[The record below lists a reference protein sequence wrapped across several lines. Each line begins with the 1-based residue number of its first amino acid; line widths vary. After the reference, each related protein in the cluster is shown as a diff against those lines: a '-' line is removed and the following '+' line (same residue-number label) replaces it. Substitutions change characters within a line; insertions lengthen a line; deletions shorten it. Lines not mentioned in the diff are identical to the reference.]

1 MPIWH
6 CWKHLESVLFHQ
18 AKISVEQQLFFLF
31 YFCIAVVGARPHV
44 ATAKTCTE
52 SVKHLTIMHPF
63 LLSQL
68 LSCSPIGQVLQARNI
83 CNAFAY
89 LLFHIKPILFKIVLY
104 FSVNAGERCFLK
116 LSYLFYCMPGFP
128 YSALYFCLIPHYLQK
143 PSLRKKKPISG
154 RI

>member
-52 SVKHLTIMHPF
+52 SVKHLTIMHRF

-68 LSCSPIGQVLQARNI
+68 IT
-83 CNAFAY
+83 
-89 LLFHIKPILFKIVLY
+89 LLFPHWLGTPGSQYMQRICLSTFPCKDRFVLFCECRRALFLEAVILVLLHARLSL
-104 FSVNAGERCFLK
+104 FHSVFL
-116 LSYLFYCMPGFP
+116 P
-128 YSALYFCLIPHYLQK
+128 Y
-143 PSLRKKKPISG
+143 PSLLTKAIFKKEKTHI
-154 RI
+154 R